1 MNLHSTSQI
10 KRTAKDV
17 INKAKNLQRLGE
29 KHITV
34 VNGFRLHVEEHNHFY
49 FRKDKISWHVGVPSP
64 FCVFR
69 STAERRDKQEGLW
82 EVQKGTLVSGSVH
95 RQRRALRAVWLWGH
109 FHCRESLIK
118 DGGFVKTNSHTFSWG
133 VTLVFVS
140 VLSCWWQ

>member
-49 FRKDKISWHVGVPSP
+49 FRKDKIS
-64 FCVFR
+64 
-69 STAERRDKQEGLW
+69 
-82 EVQKGTLVSGSVH
+82 
-95 RQRRALRAVWLWGH
+95 
-109 FHCRESLIK
+109 
-118 DGGFVKTNSHTFSWG
+118 
-133 VTLVFVS
+133 
-140 VLSCWWQ
+140 